1 MHLRSLI
8 HAALMMAA
16 SEAVLAQTP
25 VAAPISVAHDD
36 EFTVGDIRVEGL
48 QRISE
53 GTLYNYLPINIGDH
67 LTRQKRAEAI
77 RALFGTG
84 FFRDVELRRDGGTL
98 IVAVQERPSIESFEI
113 KGNKDIKTE
122 DMTDSLRNVGLAAG
136 KILNQSTLEEVK
148 QYLTDQYF
156 ARGKYNVRINAKVEE
171 LQQNRVKVTIDI
183 KEGK

>member
-8 HAALMMAA
+8 QAALMIAA
-16 SEAVLAQTP
+16 SEAVLAQTAPAIAP
-25 VAAPISVAHDD
+25 VSVARDE

-53 GTLYNYLPINIGDH
+53 GTLYNYLPVNIGDR

-84 FFRDVELRRDGGTL
+84 FFRDIELRRDGGTL
-98 IVAVQERPSIESFEI
+98 VVAVLERPSIESFEI

-122 DMTDSLRNVGLAAG
+122 DMTES
-136 KILNQSTLEEVK
+136 
-148 QYLTDQYF
+148 
-156 ARGKYNVRINAKVEE
+156 
-171 LQQNRVKVTIDI
+171 
-183 KEGK
+183 

>member
-1 MHLRSLI
+1 MLSEKRKRSVI
-8 HAALMMAA
+8 AHR
-16 SEAVLAQTP
+16 
-25 VAAPISVAHDD
+25 APSSRPGSWRRPDSSFLD
-36 EFTVGDIRVEGL
+36 R
-48 QRISE
+48 
-53 GTLYNYLPINIGDH
+53 
-67 LTRQKRAEAI
+67 EAI

-183 KEGK
+183 KEGVFGLVGGS